1 MRKLTRRIKPW
12 YTNNLGKIYHS
23 ECTKVLANLK
33 NKIDLVVTS
42 PPYDKMRKYKGFK
55 FDFRSIAR
63 GLADSLKEG
72 GVIVWV
78 VGDQTDNFTESGNS
92 FRQAL
97 YFKRLGLKLYD
108 TMIYKKAHAMPMNTD
123 RYSQEFEYMFVFSK
137 GKVNTFNPIKAQTK
151 NFKPDKVYDYAK
163 RKSSSSTNDTGIMPA
178 GKSIFM
184 SNRYKII
191 GNIWTYRTGY
201 GATTKDKIAFKHSA
215 VYPEKLASDHIIS
228 WSNEGDLVLDPMMG
242 SGTTCKMA
250 QSLNRRWIGIDM
262 AEEYCDITKQ
272 RVESIAKINSLF

>member
-42 PPYDKMRKYKGFK
+42 PPYDQMRAYKGFK
-55 FDFRSIAR
+55 FDFRAIAN

-78 VGDQTDNFTESGNS
+78 VADQTDNFTESGNS

-97 YFKRLGLKLYD
+97 YFKRIGLKIYD
-108 TMIYKKAHAMPMNTD
+108 TMIFRKVMVIPMNTD
-123 RYSQEFEYMFVFSK
+123 RYSHEFEYMFIFSK
-137 GKVNTFNPIKAQTK
+137 GKVKTFNPIKAQSK
-151 NFKPDKVYDYAK
+151 SFFPGKIEDYSK
-163 RKSSSSTNDTGIMPA
+163 RKSAASRDKSIMPA
-178 GKSIFM
+178 GDSKFE
-184 SNRYKII
+184 SNRYKKL
-191 GNIWTYRTGY
+191 GNIWTYKTGH
-201 GATTKDKIAFKHSA
+201 GSTTKDKIAFKHPA
-215 VYPEKLASDHIIS
+215 TYPEKLASDHIIS
-228 WSNEGDLVLDPMMG
+228 WSNEDDLVLDPMCG

-250 QSLNRRWIGIDM
+250 HSLNRRWIGIDM
-262 AEEYCDITKQ
+262 TEEYCDITKQ